1 MTLQEHCELLLAFAR
16 VLFVNGQSTERIVA
30 AVEQLAKTLGY
41 RVEVIPRWGELQV
54 EVRDQDGRLLSQ
66 VANPTGFDMQ

>member
-1 MTLQEHCELLLAFAR
+1 
-16 VLFVNGQSTERIVA
+16 
-30 AVEQLAKTLGY
+30 
-41 RVEVIPRWGELQV
+41 LQV